1 MKKEGEKTKK
11 RLTGRGKFGN
21 MDKLSQGAELPRLE
35 TKKDEKKQLTNEATC
50 DILKKLAK
58 SERDRKIENIENFIV

>member
-1 MKKEGEKTKK
+1 M
-11 RLTGRGKFGN
+11 TGSDKFGN

-35 TKKDEKKQLTNEATC
+35 TKKDEKKQLTNRAAC

-58 SERDRKIENIENFIV
+58 SGRDRKIENIENFIV

>member
-1 MKKEGEKTKK
+1 MTDVGESD
-11 RLTGRGKFGN
+11 N

-35 TKKDEKKQLTNEATC
+35 TKKDEKKQLTNRAAC

-58 SERDRKIENIENFIV
+58 SGRDRKIETIENFIV